1 MNERWFLDNFL
12 NIANE
17 LYPESFFLDRFALPC
32 GSPDDYD
39 GPVRLTGDLVEID
52 FAGRPHLWLF
62 ASVFSPDVV
71 TGGAIGRMFAYS
83 RVFAAMERRD
93 LATRVE
99 AAAAKRRV
107 DAGHP
112 AIRRML
118 ARQRP
123 EFESWNVV
131 VCGGRGCELAGRDD
145 NPLFRLYAPLSEM
158 IEGIPDVN
166 TWHFYQTSTG
176 FDLRSLW
183 DVAAW
188 SRLSLA
194 ERLAIWSGR
203 HFPLPAPDDD
213 FDIGVKSDLHMKRR
227 KGFHAE
233 GWQAWMSDRRQLLAG

>member
-12 NIANE
+12 NIASD
-17 LYPESFFLDRFALPC
+17 LYPESFFLDRLSLPC
-32 GSPDDYD
+32 GSPEDYD
-39 GPVRLTGDLVEID
+39 GPIRLTGDLVEFD
-52 FAGRPHLWLF
+52 FAGRPHLWQF

-71 TGGAIGRMFAYS
+71 AGGAIGRLFAYD

-93 LATRVE
+93 LSARIE
-99 AAAAKRRV
+99 AAAAKRRY
-107 DAGHP
+107 DIDDP
-112 AIRRML
+112 TFRRML
-118 ARQRP
+118 DRLHP
-123 EFESWNVV
+123 EFESWNLV

-145 NPLFRLYAPLSEM
+145 NPMYRLYAPLSAM
-158 IEGIPDVN
+158 IEGIRDVN

-188 SRLSLA
+188 SKLSLA

-203 HFPLPAPDDD
+203 QFPLPAPEDD
-213 FDIGVKSDLHMKRR
+213 FDIRVKRDLHMKRR

-233 GWQAWMSDRRQLLAG
+233 GWQAWVSDRRQLLAG